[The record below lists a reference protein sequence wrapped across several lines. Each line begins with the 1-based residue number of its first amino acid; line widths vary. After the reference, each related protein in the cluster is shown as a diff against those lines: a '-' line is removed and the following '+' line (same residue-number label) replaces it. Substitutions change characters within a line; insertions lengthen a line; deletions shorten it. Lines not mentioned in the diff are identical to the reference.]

1 MRLFRYVLIELLL
14 AVTALAAVGG
24 SVGLAASSISR
35 RLEAR
40 ARAELSLRYPQRR
53 DISYPPDPALAREPA
68 AIFLGMADE
77 LLLARVRT
85 QPIVRLKLN
94 RGGSSL
100 SFRAEFADGSRAAF
114 KPAQTNLQTV
124 PRKEVAAYRLNRL
137 LGLGSVPPAAT
148 RAISREDLLAK
159 LHPESEVALPRI
171 RAETIFN
178 PMGRTAGVFSYW
190 IPEIRDSGLDTGDGL
205 RESALWLLQGERIPP
220 EKRLLAWQLSDLI
233 LFDFLTAN
241 PDRYSGG
248 NLKMS
253 PDGSQLYFMDN
264 TMAFFLN
271 PEGHLRNRELL
282 GRTQR
287 FSRRLY
293 QALARVTV
301 PTLERLMSSDSDPE
315 DVLTPSEIRA
325 VVARREFAQRHIDS
339 LAGFYGEPEVLA
351 FP

>member
-1 MRLFRYVLIELLL
+1 MRLLRYVLVEL
-14 AVTALAAVGG
+14 ALAAAA
-24 SVGLAASSISR
+24 LAAIGAGVGVFASTLSR
-35 RLEAR
+35 HLEAR
-40 ARAELSLRYPQRR
+40 ARAELALRYPPRR
-53 DISYPPDPALAREPA
+53 DISYPPEPAIAREPGGM
-68 AIFLGMADE
+68 FLGMSDE
-77 LLLARVRT
+77 LLLRRVRS

-94 RGGSSL
+94 KGGSSL
-100 SFRAEFADGSRAAF
+100 SFRVEFADGSRAAF

-137 LGLGSVPPAAT
+137 LGLGAVPPAIT
-148 RAISREDLLAK
+148 RAVSREDLLAR
-159 LHPESEVALPRI
+159 LHPDSTPALPRI

-178 PMGRTAGVFSYW
+178 PLGRTAGVFSYW
-190 IPEIRDSGLDTGDGL
+190 IPEIRESGLDTAEGQ
-205 RESALWLLQGERIPP
+205 RESAFWLVQGSSIPP
-220 EKRLLAWQLSDLI
+220 EKRPLAAQLSDLI

-271 PEGHLRNRELL
+271 PEGHQRNRERL

-287 FSRRLY
+287 FSRGLY
-293 QALARVTV
+293 QKLGRVTV
-301 PTLERLMSSDSDPE
+301 TSLERLMSEEGDPE
-315 DVLTPSEIRA
+315 DLLTASEIRA
-325 VVARREFAQRHIDS
+325 VVARREFVQRHVEG
-339 LAGFYGEPEVLA
+339 LAGFYGDDDVLT

>member
-1 MRLFRYVLIELLL
+1 VPLLRYVIVELLL
-14 AVTALAAVGG
+14 AIT
-24 SVGLAASSISR
+24 GLAALGGGVGFCTSAVSR

-40 ARAELSLRYPQRR
+40 ARAELALRYPPRR
-53 DISYPPDPALAREPA
+53 DISYPPEPPVAREPGG
-68 AIFLGMADE
+68 IFLGMADD
-77 LLLARVRT
+77 LLLDRVRS

-100 SFRAEFADGSRAAF
+100 SFRVDFADGSRAAF

-137 LGLGSVPPAAT
+137 LGLGAVPPAVG
-148 RAISREDLLAK
+148 RAVSREDLLAK
-159 LHPESEVALPRI
+159 LHPESARAIPRI

-178 PMGRTAGVFSYW
+178 PLGKTAGVFSYW
-190 IPEIRDSGLDTGDGL
+190 IPEIKDSGLDAGEGF
-205 RESALWLLQGERIPP
+205 RESAHWLIQGSFIPP
-220 EKRLLAWQLSDLI
+220 EKRPLAAQLSDLI

-248 NLKMS
+248 NIKMS

-271 PEGHLRNRELL
+271 PEGHARNRQLL
-282 GRTQR
+282 ERTER
-287 FSRRLY
+287 FSRHLY
-293 QALARVTV
+293 RSLGKITV
-301 PTLERLMSSDSDPE
+301 PTLEKLMSDDNEPE
-315 DVLTPSEIRA
+315 NVLTPSEIRA
-325 VVARREFAQRHIDS
+325 VVARREAVQRHIDS
-339 LAGFYGEPEVLA
+339 LAHFYGEGEVLS